1 MAWLAVPLG
10 VLCLVIVGSDIIL
23 TVFTPSLRG
32 RLSVVIARA
41 VWRALRPLGRRSGTW
56 RELAGPAAF
65 ISVIMCWVVLIALG
79 WALIY
84 WPFLPDSFLVD
95 FGADLERDSA
105 GNFIAALYLSII
117 VMTTLGFGD
126 IVPTEGW
133 LRIVIGVEALLGFG
147 LLTTGISWFLS
158 IDPAL
163 ARRRILTQQIA
174 LVRNAERLM
183 GDGTRQ
189 WHAASLEQSLRD
201 FANGLV
207 AVHSD
212 LIHFPITYYF
222 RNADPDHDLA
232 ANIPYLLFLA
242 QREQVQA
249 TDATQ
254 ALYAQAVMLEHA
266 ATSYLHAVAREFLRL
281 PPDATRDD
289 IVRAYM
295 QDGGR

>member
-1 MAWLAVPLG
+1 MAWLAVPVG
-10 VLCLVIVGSDIIL
+10 VLCLVIVGGDIIL
-23 TVFTPSLRG
+23 TLFTPSLRG
-32 RLSVVIARA
+32 RLSASLSHL
-41 VWRALRPLGRRSGTW
+41 VWWALRPLVRRYPVA
-56 RELAGPAAF
+56 RELVGPAAF
-65 ISVIMCWVVLIALG
+65 ISVIISWAVLIAVG

-95 FGADLERDSA
+95 FGADLERDSTA
-105 GNFIAALYLSII
+105 NIIAALYLSII
-117 VMTTLGFGD
+117 VMSTLGFGD

-133 LRIVIGVEALLGFG
+133 LRIVIGIEALLGFG

-163 ARRRILTQQIA
+163 ARRRILTQQIV
-174 LVRNAERLM
+174 LVRSAERAM
-183 GDGTRQ
+183 GDSTRQ
-189 WHAASLEQSLRD
+189 WHATSLEQTLRD

-222 RNADPDHDLA
+222 RNADPNHDLA

-242 QREQVQA
+242 QREQAHA
-249 TDATQ
+249 TDATP
-254 ALYAQAVMLEHA
+254 ALQAQAAMLEHA
-266 ATSYLHAVAREFLRL
+266 VTNYLNTVAREFLRL
-281 PPDATRDD
+281 PPDAARDD
-289 IVRAYM
+289 VLRAYL